1 MDSGKKML
9 NTRYL
14 ITLFLL
20 LFASFQTAQ
29 AKVIYNAEETVA
41 GKLESPESLTIYDDF
56 AVKKGTTYIATLTDL
71 GTVDNFDG
79 LSMVILNGDYT
90 QIGDPLT
97 LTPTPG
103 IGNTSISF
111 SFTAVADSNFFV
123 RVESMTDSLSTFVA
137 TIETPEASHVP
148 VPAAVWFFGSAVL
161 TLAGFRRR
169 KTA

>member
-79 LSMVILNGDYT
+79 LSMVILKWRLYPNRRS
-90 QIGDPLT
+90 I
-97 LTPTPG
+97 
-103 IGNTSISF
+103 NTHPHTRYWQYLNI
-111 SFTAVADSNFFV
+111 
-123 RVESMTDSLSTFVA
+123 
-137 TIETPEASHVP
+137 I
-148 VPAAVWFFGSAVL
+148 
-161 TLAGFRRR
+161 
-169 KTA
+169 